1 MGEPSVKEFVR
12 VGNLQRVSNDVLESL
27 ILNGWKAQ
35 LAVTGMDGLPKPVT
49 AGNVMLPF
57 TEAKLSIRL
66 PPTKNA
72 EEAVKFV
79 VKTLTENPP
88 YNAQVTV
95 TNARAGQ
102 GFNAPEY
109 HPLLSEALNTSSQ
122 EYFGNKPQAIA
133 EGGSIPFMTFL
144 SELWPK
150 AQFVVTGVLG
160 PLSNAHGPNEFLHIP
175 YVKSLICSMAHV
187 LAHTAGKL

>member
-1 MGEPSVKEFVR
+1 M
-12 VGNLQRVSNDVLESL
+12 
-27 ILNGWKAQ
+27 
-35 LAVTGMDGLPKPVT
+35 
-49 AGNVMLPF
+49 
-57 TEAKLSIRL
+57 
-66 PPTKNA
+66 
-72 EEAVKFV
+72 
-79 VKTLTENPP
+79 TENPP

-95 TNARAGQ
+95 ANARSGQ

-109 HPLLSEALNTSSQ
+109 HPLLSEALETASQ
-122 EYFGNKPQAIA
+122 EYFGNKPLAIS